1 MAKNINVNT
10 FFFTRTAPMTKLRT
24 IETLTQS
31 ELLAI
36 TEATISRIIKEA
48 GSGEPN
54 SRNKDLKISRKN
66 TTGNNW
72 NSDIDEWYIWK
83 KEVFIDFYL
92 QYDNTDTT
100 TGDSFKEFMKYP
112 EYRGSYEYE
121 DRYGHTQTTYFRYS
135 QEDKAN
141 AIKAL
146 LREYIETK
154 YHDKLQNNEEA

>member
-1 MAKNINVNT
+1 MKTINVNT
-10 FFFTRTAPMTKLRT
+10 FFFTRTAPMTKLRA
-24 IETLTQS
+24 IENLTQS
-31 ELLAI
+31 ELLSI
-36 TEATISRIIKEA
+36 SEATISRIIKEA
-48 GSGEPN
+48 GSGKPN
-54 SRNKDLKISRKN
+54 SRNKDFQISRKN
-66 TTGNNW
+66 KTGNNW
-72 NSDIDEWYIWK
+72 NSDIEGWYIWK

-92 QYDNTDTT
+92 QYDSTDTT
-100 TGDSFKEFMKYP
+100 TCDSFKEFMKYS

-121 DRYGHTQTTYFRYS
+121 DRYGNTQTTYFRYS